1 MKDILVI
8 GTEPQC
14 PRCKLLLNIIRDMNN
29 KYGWGASIRHCAFDT
44 DEAQIIARNLDLRAN
59 TAKEVAILLDKPMDK
74 EKINK
79 LCTEVTTEANSVWAE
94 LNDCNW
100 SQELDDEIRPYQEKA
115 REVGILMTPILVV
128 DGEVLW
134 EGSVPNKETLYKL
147 FDINQNK

>member
-14 PRCKLLLNIIRDMNN
+14 PRCRLLSNIMADINERYEWNA
-29 KYGWGASIRHCAFDT
+29 GVRHCAFDT
-44 DEAQIIARNLDLRAN
+44 DEAQSIAKELRLRAN

-74 EKINK
+74 EKINQ
-79 LCTEVTTEANSVWAE
+79 LCAEITVDPCSEWIE

-100 SQELDDEIRPYQEKA
+100 SQELDDEIRPYQIRA

-134 EGSVPNKETLYKL
+134 EGSVPSRKELYDL
-147 FDINQNK
+147 LGLE